1 MNQIHKIKSIAHH
14 RNGMGGEPF
23 YAVLFTRNQQGA
35 KRRDMVGIVFDK
47 PGVYVA
53 ILDVPLLAEG
63 NIKFAE
69 NAWRGEEFEKELRE
83 AIDKFEDDR
92 AAAFQAGDKTAYA

>member
-1 MNQIHKIKSIAHH
+1 MNRIHKIKSVAHH

-23 YAVLFTRNQQGA
+23 YVVIFTRNEQGA

-53 ILDVPLLAEG
+53 VLDVQLLAEG
-63 NIKFAE
+63 NTRFTE
-69 NAWRGEEFEKELRE
+69 NSWRGDEFEAELRE
-83 AIDKFEDDR
+83 AIDKYEAER
-92 AAAFQAGDKTAYA
+92 AAALYAGDKQAYA